1 MSNLASASL
10 FSHGH
15 SFHEGNP
22 SAERKTLIVV
32 IITAIMMCAEIAGGW
47 IYNSMALLA
56 DGWHMSSH
64 TLALGLSLLAYA
76 AARRYANDRRFN
88 FGTWK
93 IEILGGYTSAI
104 LLILVAGLML
114 FQSCERLLS
123 PSPIFYNEAIALA
136 SLGLVV
142 NIVCAW
148 LLRDD
153 HTHGHSHDAHEHDDH
168 DHEHGHEHHDLNL
181 RSAYI
186 HVITDAATSVLAII
200 ALIGGKFW
208 GADWLDPIMGI
219 VGAAL
224 VSFWAYGLI
233 RDTSRVLLDAEM
245 DAPIVKAI
253 EKSIAS
259 MSPHAELTDLHVW
272 RVAQKQYACIV
283 SVVAEHPLSVNEVKQ
298 ALTHHHALA
307 HISVEINDPHPR
319 NARLPHTNY

>member
-200 ALIGGKFW
+200 ALVGGKFW
-208 GADWLDPIMGI
+208 GADWLDPTMGI

-259 MSPHAELTDLHVW
+259 MSPRAELTDLHVW

-283 SVVAEHPLSVNEVKQ
+283 SVVAEHSLSVNEVKQ

-319 NARLPHTNY
+319 KARLPHTNY